1 MLIPA
6 ANNIFTNEDLND
18 FYLNNLGL
26 ANTLYPIHDS
36 PARATKLS
44 SNLYEFLSV
53 LFDIGANTSYY
64 NAEH

>member
-1 MLIPA
+1 LLIPT

-26 ANTLYPIHDS
+26 ANTLYPVHDS
-36 PARATKLS
+36 PAQANKLS